1 MTNTQ
6 PGTRL
11 CVNIHPSGW
20 RLLLTDLNVD
30 EPSLMRRAGLPE
42 DWLTAPPQRV
52 ATTDY
57 YRLWEALEIATADAA
72 LPLPLLIGS
81 AMSVE
86 WFAPVMFAAL
96 CSADLDTALVR
107 LVKFKRLCSPV
118 HLDIAQTDSGTSI
131 TLQWLDKH
139 IDPPPVLVATE
150 LVFFVQLARLAT
162 RCPIKPLNVKLP
174 KGLARSSAYADYFG
188 VAPTYADVHSVS
200 FSASDAK
207 RPFFTAN
214 EGMWSFFEPALRKH
228 LDQNDRKPTLADR
241 VQSALLELLPTG
253 STSML
258 DVSRK
263 MAVSSRTLQRK
274 LQQEGLSFQKVL
286 NQVRKNLALH
296 YLQHSN
302 CSSAEIA
309 LLLGFDEPDSFVRA
323 FRSWTGD
330 TPHRRRQAFL
340 QGVL

>member
-1 MTNTQ
+1 MTKTE

-11 CVNIHPSGW
+11 GINFHPGGW
-20 RLLLTDLNVD
+20 RLLLIDLNID

-52 ATTDY
+52 AITEY
-57 YRLWEALEIATADAA
+57 YRLWGALEVETADAT
-72 LPLPLLIGS
+72 LPLPLLIGL
-81 AMSVE
+81 AISVE

-96 CSADLDTALVR
+96 CSADLDTALLR

-118 HLDIAQTDSGTSI
+118 HLDIAQTDSETCVTVEWI
-131 TLQWLDKH
+131 DKH
-139 IDPPPVLVATE
+139 IDPPPGLIATE
-150 LVFFVQLARLAT
+150 LVFLVQLARLAT
-162 RCPIKPLNVKLP
+162 RCPIKPQKVKLP
-174 KGLARSSAYADYFG
+174 KGLAHSGAYASYFG
-188 VAPTYADVHSVS
+188 VEPIFADRHSVS

-207 RPFFTAN
+207 RPFYTAN

-228 LDQNDRKPTLADR
+228 LDQNDREITLSDR
-241 VQSALLELLPTG
+241 VQSALLELLSTG

-274 LQQEGLSFQKVL
+274 LQQEGLSFQKIL
-286 NQVRKNLALH
+286 RQVRTHLALH
-296 YLQHSN
+296 YLQHSHR
-302 CSSAEIA
+302 SSAEIA
-309 LLLGFDEPDSFVRA
+309 LLLGFNEPDSFVRA

-330 TPHRRRQAFL
+330 TPHRRRQTFL
-340 QGVL
+340 QAL